1 VHRRQNEEVLILAMP
16 GTHHGE
22 PYVFLCWISGRDQ
35 LMLLVGNFPVTTMMR
50 KQHTVPANK
59 TSTHGA
65 VANSVNPF
73 QVVVMNEYHV
83 TVRCTLFGRS

>member
-1 VHRRQNEEVLILAMP
+1 VHRHQNEEVLILAMP
-16 GTHHGE
+16 GAHHRE

-35 LMLLVGNFPVTTMMR
+35 SLLLVGNFPVTTMM
-50 KQHTVPANK
+50 KENNIPANK
-59 TSTHGA
+59 MSTHGA

-83 TVRCTLFGRS
+83 AVRCTLCGPS